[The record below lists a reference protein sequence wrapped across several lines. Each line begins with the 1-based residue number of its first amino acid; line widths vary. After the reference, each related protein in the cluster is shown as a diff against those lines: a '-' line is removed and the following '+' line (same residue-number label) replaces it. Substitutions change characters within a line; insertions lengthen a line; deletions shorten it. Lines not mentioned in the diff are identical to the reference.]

1 MIRLNNKMP
10 DQRREKTTVYMR
22 QQILDDTNAN
32 YACIGQRILSLAQK
46 LLLRKCL
53 HSPCHWWT
61 FSKHCMCCFFACHR
75 WNCLKEF
82 SGIEVEQRGYV
93 LSSSNLNSP
102 GWSLEVASLIYFLK
116 KKKKKRELL
125 LIEYWKSHIS
135 ISHVCYGIES
145 CSGEKKRK
153 GKSTC

>member
-1 MIRLNNKMP
+1 
-10 DQRREKTTVYMR
+10 
-22 QQILDDTNAN
+22 
-32 YACIGQRILSLAQK
+32 

-116 KKKKKRELL
+116 KKKEERIASDRVLKVSYFHFPCLL
-125 LIEYWKSHIS
+125 WHWKLFW
-135 ISHVCYGIES
+135 G
-145 CSGEKKRK
+145 KKRK